1 MVFAAIVEYDNL
13 ISVFDATCF
22 GVCGVNENNRRLI
35 ADLVHPF
42 KIVEGGVHTAIGF
55 ALYAKERV
63 LLGEFVPVARV
74 FFGASVG
81 CNGIESILLLGRNPE
96 FSFLG
101 LGLEFA
107 VLERDVIVVDHAYG
121 MLFFKLVER
130 NASGFENV

>member
-1 MVFAAIVEYDNL
+1 M
-13 ISVFDATCF
+13 
-22 GVCGVNENNRRLI
+22 
-35 ADLVHPF
+35 
-42 KIVEGGVHTAIGF
+42 HTAIGF
-55 ALYAKERV
+55 ALHAKERV
-63 LLGEFVPVARV
+63 LLGEFIPVARI

-81 CNGIESILLLGRNPE
+81 CNGIESILLPGRNPK